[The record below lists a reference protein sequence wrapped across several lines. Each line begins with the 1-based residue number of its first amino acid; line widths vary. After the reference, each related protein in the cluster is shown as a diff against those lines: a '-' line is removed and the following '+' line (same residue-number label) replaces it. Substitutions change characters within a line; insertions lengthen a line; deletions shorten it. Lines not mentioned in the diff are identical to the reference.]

1 MNSCEGGSC
10 RSYAVKPVVWE
21 CPACN
26 QARPRND
33 KGASHG
39 TLGLCRCAK
48 KVVDTRVRGGYPREP
63 CATVRQYPSADGS
76 SYNQPVQ
83 PDDTRAKEGTS
94 SVGLPPEMD
103 PRHRPEAASSSAP
116 APRASAPRVGD
127 RPTYADQGTGE
138 PRWPNC
144 NRSDRQASIKRLRSY
159 HQKVV
164 TQELLKLHLHWW
176 HASEGTMRTILSA
189 CGLDEARL
197 SLIRPIAQS
206 CRECRLWARLVIKTV
221 PSTSLPAK
229 FGE

>member
-1 MNSCEGGSC
+1 M
-10 RSYAVKPVVWE
+10 
-21 CPACN
+21 
-26 QARPRND
+26 
-33 KGASHG
+33 SHG
-39 TLGLCRCAK
+39 TLGLCRCAE

-63 CATVRQYPSADGS
+63 RATVRQHPSGDGS
-76 SYNQPVQ
+76 SYNQPVK
-83 PDDTRAKEGTS
+83 PDDTRAEEGTS
-94 SVGLPPEMD
+94 SVGLPREMD
-103 PRHRPEAASSSAP
+103 PGHHPESASSSAP

-127 RPTYADQGTGE
+127 RPTYADQGTRE

-229 FGE
+229 LGE